1 MKNAA
6 PAAPAARLRNSL
18 PDPARRESAPAAES
32 NDTYEHLKGQG
43 FPVAGWAAEC
53 ENEKS
58 FLEVKMRA
66 KAILLAAAMLAIP
79 MIASAGQGPSAAI
92 SGDYAEFRN
101 ADVYTGP
108 CFANAEMNLTGDNAV
123 LAWHVRDGSWSGVS
137 IAGLSVVAV
146 VRASSTLGDPYT
158 NPLPAKTVFM
168 LDARASDA
176 QRAAL
181 VQFAQAQASG
191 LLNDVV
197 ALQSVPISFSIA
209 QHGYTTVQAGNVV
222 RLATRTLRSTDELCH
237 NEEVYYPP
245 LAAHLEHSM
254 PVVAQA
260 SSYSGNQLG
269 VTWND
274 SGRRSSFVGSF
285 AE

>member
-1 MKNAA
+1 
-6 PAAPAARLRNSL
+6 
-18 PDPARRESAPAAES
+18 
-32 NDTYEHLKGQG
+32 
-43 FPVAGWAAEC
+43 
-53 ENEKS
+53 
-58 FLEVKMRA
+58 MRT
-66 KAILLAAAMLAIP
+66 KRILLAAAILMAMP
-79 MIASAGQGPSAAI
+79 MIAKAGNNGSAI

-108 CFANAEMNLTGDNAV
+108 CFANSEMNLTGDDAV
-123 LAWHVRDGSWSGVS
+123 LAWHVRAGAWSGVPLS
-137 IAGLSVVAV
+137 DLSVVAV

-158 NPLPAKTVFM
+158 NPLPAKTVFIV
-168 LDARASDA
+168 DSRANDA

-197 ALQSVPISFSIA
+197 AVESQPISFTIA
-209 QHGYTTVQAGNVV
+209 QHGYTTVQAGNLV
-222 RLATRTLRSTDELCH
+222 RLATRTLLGTDKICH

-245 LAAHLEHSM
+245 LAGHLEHSM
-254 PVVAQA
+254 PVVAA
-260 SSYSGNQLG
+260 DSSFSGDNLG

-274 SGRRSSFVGSF
+274 SGRRSSFVGTF

>member
-1 MKNAA
+1 
-6 PAAPAARLRNSL
+6 
-18 PDPARRESAPAAES
+18 
-32 NDTYEHLKGQG
+32 
-43 FPVAGWAAEC
+43 
-53 ENEKS
+53 
-58 FLEVKMRA
+58 MRA

-79 MIASAGQGPSAAI
+79 MIASAGQGASAAI

-158 NPLPAKTVFM
+158 NPLPAKAVFM

-274 SGRRSSFVGSF
+274 SGRRSSFVGTF

>member
-1 MKNAA
+1 
-6 PAAPAARLRNSL
+6 
-18 PDPARRESAPAAES
+18 
-32 NDTYEHLKGQG
+32 
-43 FPVAGWAAEC
+43 
-53 ENEKS
+53 
-58 FLEVKMRA
+58 MRA

-79 MIASAGQGPSAAI
+79 MIASAGQGASAAI

-158 NPLPAKTVFM
+158 NPLPAKAVFM

-274 SGRRSSFVGSF
+274 SDRRSSFVGSF

>member
-1 MKNAA
+1 
-6 PAAPAARLRNSL
+6 
-18 PDPARRESAPAAES
+18 
-32 NDTYEHLKGQG
+32 
-43 FPVAGWAAEC
+43 
-53 ENEKS
+53 
-58 FLEVKMRA
+58 MRA
-66 KAILLAAAMLAIP
+66 KAIFLAAAMLALP
-79 MIASAGQGPSAAI
+79 MIASASQTAAERI

-108 CFANAEMNLTGDNAV
+108 CFANSELNLTGDSAV
-123 LAWHVRDGSWSGVS
+123 LAWHVREGTWSGVS
-137 IAGLSVVAV
+137 MADLNVVAV

-168 LDARASDA
+168 LDARANEA

-197 ALQSVPISFSIA
+197 AVQSVPISFTIA

-222 RLATRTLRSTDELCH
+222 RLATRTLKSTDELCH
-237 NEEVYYPP
+237 NEDVYYPP

-274 SGRRSSFVGSF
+274 SGRRSSFVGTF

>member
-1 MKNAA
+1 
-6 PAAPAARLRNSL
+6 
-18 PDPARRESAPAAES
+18 
-32 NDTYEHLKGQG
+32 
-43 FPVAGWAAEC
+43 
-53 ENEKS
+53 
-58 FLEVKMRA
+58 MRA
-66 KAILLAAAMLAIP
+66 KAILLAAAMLALP
-79 MIASAGQGPSAAI
+79 VIADAAQSTPSAI

-146 VRASSTLGDPYT
+146 VRASGTLGDPYT

-168 LDARASDA
+168 LDARANDA

-197 ALQSVPISFSIA
+197 AVQTVPISFSIA
-209 QHGYTTVQAGNVV
+209 QHGYTTVQAGNLV
-222 RLATRTLRSTDELCH
+222 RLVTRTLRSTDELCH

-245 LAAHLEHSM
+245 LAGHLEHSM
-254 PVVAQA
+254 PVVAQT

-285 AE
+285 SE